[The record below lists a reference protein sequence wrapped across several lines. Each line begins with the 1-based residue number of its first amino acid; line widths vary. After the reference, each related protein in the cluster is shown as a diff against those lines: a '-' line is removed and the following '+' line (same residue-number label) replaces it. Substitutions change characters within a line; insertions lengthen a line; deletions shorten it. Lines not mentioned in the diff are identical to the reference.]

1 MKGTGILLMTILVLI
16 CFTTPINAA
25 QKTLVYGKS
34 QAAIALDP
42 GVVDEGGSSIVVSQI
57 FDSLLAYEPGG
68 TKVIPAL
75 AEKYEISADGKEIT
89 FFLRK
94 GVKFHDGTDMDAD
107 AVVFSL
113 ARQQFKDHPYNQYGP
128 WKYWD
133 TSGFKDM
140 FKKDGS
146 LKKKGII
153 KDIVKTDDH
162 TVKVLLN
169 KADAAIM
176 VNFTL
181 YFTSI
186 VSPTAVKKYGAD
198 FRKNPVGTGAFK
210 FVKWVKDDHVLLKK
224 NKAYWGEKA
233 KVDNLVFKV
242 FPDATARSMA
252 LIKGE
257 VDIIEPPD
265 ADNLKELEKNPRV
278 KIMSKE
284 GLTMGYIC
292 MNVERKPFDNKLV
305 RQAVNHAIDKNEI
318 IQAVY
323 GKLGSAAT
331 MPLPPSLWGFNKNIA
346 PYTYDP
352 GKAKELLAKAGHAD
366 GFEVDLFA
374 LPVSRPY
381 NPNGKKVGEI
391 MQAQLKKVGINAKI
405 VTYDIGTY
413 WDKVDAGEFDMCMTG
428 WSGEPDP
435 NDWLHRLF
443 TAGYLNSARWKNDV
457 YTDLV
462 TRARSISNVAQRT
475 GLYEKAQE
483 IIHEEAPI
491 VMLAYGVLTAPMR
504 DNVEGHIIYPSSK
517 LVLRHISLK

>member
-1 MKGTGILLMTILVLI
+1 MKRI
-16 CFTTPINAA
+16 CVFIIAA
-25 QKTLVYGKS
+25 MAIAAFCVPAHAGKTLVYGKA

-42 GVVDEGGSSIVVSQI
+42 GAVDEGGSSSVASQI

-68 TKVIPAL
+68 TKIVPAL
-75 AEKYEISADGKEIT
+75 AEKWTVSEDGKEIT

-94 GVKFHDGTDMDAD
+94 GVKFHDGTKMDAD

-113 ARQQFKDHPYNQYGP
+113 ARQHFEDHPFHKFGP
-128 WKYWD
+128 WKYWN
-133 TSGFKDM
+133 TSGFKDI

-153 KDIVKTDDH
+153 KDIVKVDDH

-169 KADAAIM
+169 QADAAIM

-186 VSPTAVKKYGAD
+186 VSPAAVKKYGAD
-198 FRKNPVGTGAFK
+198 FRKNPVGTGAFR
-210 FVKWVKDDHVLLKK
+210 FVKWVKDDHVMLKK
-224 NKAYWGEKA
+224 NKDYWGEKA
-233 KVDNLVFKV
+233 GIDNLIFKV
-242 FPDATARSMA
+242 YPDATARSMA

-257 VDIIEPPD
+257 VDVIEPPD
-265 ADNLKELEKNPRV
+265 ADNLKELAKNKDI
-278 KIMSKE
+278 KILSKE
-284 GLTMGYIC
+284 GLTMGYVC

-305 RQAVNHAIDKNEI
+305 RQAVNYAVNKAEI

-323 GKLGSAAT
+323 GKLGTPAS
-331 MPLPPSLWGFNKNIA
+331 MPMPPSLWGFNKDIPA
-346 PYTYDP
+346 YEYDP
-352 GKAKELLAKAGHAD
+352 EKAKSLLKEAGYPD
-366 GFEVDLFA
+366 GFEIELFA

-405 VTYDIGTY
+405 VSYDIGTY

-443 TAGYLNSARWKNDV
+443 TSGYLNSARWNNDA

-462 TRARSISNVAQRT
+462 NEARTVSDIAKRSE
-475 GLYEKAQE
+475 LYKKAQE
-483 IIHEEAPI
+483 IIHEEAPV
-491 VMLAYGVLTAPMR
+491 VMLAYGVLTAPVR
-504 DNVEGHIIYPSSK
+504 SNVENHIIYPSSK
-517 LVLRHISLK
+517 LVLRHIRLK

>member
-1 MKGTGILLMTILVLI
+1 MKKMCLLMVVALVV
-16 CFTTPINAA
+16 AA
-25 QKTLVYGKS
+25 ASFPAQAGPKTLVYGKS

-42 GVVDEGGSSIVVSQI
+42 GAVDEGGSSSVVSQI

-75 AEKYEISADGKEIT
+75 AERYTVTGDGKEIT
-89 FFLRK
+89 FYLRK
-94 GVKFHDGTDMDAD
+94 GVKFHDGTTMDAD

-113 ARQQFKDHPYNQYGP
+113 ARQQFDDHPFHQYGP
-128 WKYWD
+128 WKYWN
-133 TSGFKDM
+133 TSGFKDIY
-140 FKKDGS
+140 KKDGS

-153 KDIVKTDDH
+153 KDIQKVDDY

-169 KADAAIM
+169 KADSAIM

-186 VSPTAVKKYGAD
+186 VSPSAAKKYGPD

-210 FVKWVKDDHVLLKK
+210 FVKWVKDDHILLRK
-224 NKAYWGEKA
+224 NEVYWGDKA
-233 KVDNLVFKV
+233 NVDNLVFKV

-265 ADNLKELEKNPRV
+265 ADNLKELEKNPNI
-278 KIMSKE
+278 KIAAKE
-284 GLTMGYIC
+284 GLTMGYVC

-305 RQAVNHAIDKNEI
+305 RQAVNYAINKDEI
-318 IQAVY
+318 ITAVY

-331 MPLPPSLWGFNKNIA
+331 MPMPPSLWGFNKDLV
-346 PYTYDP
+346 PYTYNP
-352 GKAKELLAKAGHAD
+352 EKARELLAKAGHPD
-366 GFEVDLFA
+366 GFDIELFA

-381 NPNGKKVGEI
+381 NPNGRKVGEI

-405 VTYDIGTY
+405 VTFDIGTY

-443 TAGYLNSARWKNDV
+443 TSGYLNSARWSNDA

-462 TRARSISNVAQRT
+462 TEARAISDIAQRAE
-475 GLYEKAQE
+475 LYKKAQA

-491 VMLAYGVLTAPMR
+491 VMLAYGVLTTPMR
-504 DNVEGHIIYPSSK
+504 NNVENHIIYPSNK
-517 LVLRHISLK
+517 LVLRHIKLK